1 MLTWAIAFL
10 LIAIVAG
17 SVGMLAVGPAA
28 PILFIIFFG
37 LFIWSLA
44 QYLRGRRRGPDGKRR

>member
-10 LIAIVAG
+10 FIAIVAG

-28 PILFIIFFG
+28 PILFIVFFG
-37 LFIWSLA
+37 LYIWSLA
-44 QYLRGRRRGPDGKRR
+44 QYLRGRRRGPDRKG

>member
-17 SVGMLAVGPAA
+17 SVGMLVVGPAG
-28 PILFIIFFG
+28 PILFIVFFG

-44 QYLRGRRRGPDGKRR
+44 QYLRGRRRGPDQRGR

>member
-17 SVGMLAVGPAA
+17 SVGMLVVGPAA
-28 PILFIIFFG
+28 PILFIVFFA
-37 LFIWSLA
+37 LFIVSLA
-44 QYLRGRRRGPDGKRR
+44 QYLRGRRRGADRNGR

>member
-17 SVGMLAVGPAA
+17 SVGMLAAGPAA
-28 PILFIIFFG
+28 PILFLVFFG

-44 QYLRGRRRGPDGKRR
+44 QYLRGLRRGPDRKG

>member
-10 LIAIVAG
+10 FIAIVAG
-17 SVGMLAVGPAA
+17 SVGMLAVGPAG
-28 PILFIIFFG
+28 PILFVVFFG

-44 QYLRGRRRGPDGKRR
+44 QYLRGRRRGTDRKGR

>member
-17 SVGMLAVGPAA
+17 SVAMLAVGPAA
-28 PILFIIFFG
+28 PILFIVFFG
-37 LFIWSLA
+37 LFVWSLA
-44 QYLRGRRRGPDGKRR
+44 QYLRGHRRGPDQKRR